1 MANPCRFP
9 THAFVVLTLQKLV
22 HLYDSDSEDSDSDP
36 DNDAQSHKSGAS
48 KRSRLSPKKLLR
60 RFRRKF
66 RNLAENEKEGGLG
79 GTKTSVPEPAV
90 YLRPQSTG
98 FSDLADTGGINQLR
112 TLQRYH
118 ASSPNDPRAQFM
130 EKNSALSS
138 RNLAVACEQVSMF
151 LTNDNSII
159 SFFEQ
164 SAEDIELPIIRRL
177 QTNDTIIRQ

>member
-1 MANPCRFP
+1 MPQLANHRRFP
-9 THAFVVLTLQKLV
+9 THAFIVLTLQKLV
-22 HLYDSDSEDSDSDP
+22 HLYDSDSEHSDSD
-36 DNDAQSHKSGAS
+36 NDTHSHKSQAS
-48 KRSRLSPKKLLR
+48 KRSARFPKKLLKR
-60 RFRRKF
+60 LRRKF
-66 RNLAENEKEGGLG
+66 RSVAENEKEGGLG
-79 GTKTSVPEPAV
+79 GTKTSSPEPPV

-98 FSDLADTGGINQLR
+98 FSDVAGPGQLR

-118 ASSPNDPRAQFM
+118 VSSPNDPRAQFM

-164 SAEDIELPIIRRL
+164 SAEDIELPVIRRL
-177 QTNDTIIRQ
+177 KTNDTIIRQ